1 MLPGTARARRAVPAP
16 AGTTAL
22 LAATALLLPGSP
34 AAEEGWRFRVT
45 PYVWA
50 PTLDAS
56 AGIRNAPKVETN
68 RSVLEIL
75 DFAALVTG
83 EARNGRFVILGELN
97 YLDLGSSATGP
108 RGVMGAD
115 FDMTGVLGALS
126 LGYAV
131 HATDRARIEG
141 LAGARVW
148 SLDAS
153 VDFDRLPGA
162 SASQTWVDPIIGV
175 RVTYHVAPNW
185 SVQALGDIGGFGVGS
200 DFQWEAMGRV
210 GYAFGDRFTLAGGW
224 RHLAVDVDR
233 GALELEMTLTG
244 PFVALD
250 IAF

>member
-1 MLPGTARARRAVPAP
+1 MQPEPPRRHSA
-16 AGTTAL
+16 TAL
-22 LAATALLLPGSP
+22 LAALALLLPGSP
-34 AAEEGWRFRVT
+34 AAAEEGWRFRVT
-45 PYVWA
+45 PYVWG

-56 AGIRNAPKVETN
+56 AGIRDVPKVETN

-83 EARNGRFVILGELN
+83 EARNGRFAILAEFN

-108 RGVMGAD
+108 GGVIGAD
-115 FDMTGVLGALS
+115 FDVKGVLGAVS

-131 HATDRARIEG
+131 HETERARIEG
-141 LAGARVW
+141 VAGARVW

-153 VDFDRLPGA
+153 VDFARLPGA
-162 SASQTWVDPIIGV
+162 SASRTWVDPIIGA
-175 RVTYHVAPNW
+175 RVTYAVAPNW

-200 DFQWEAMGRV
+200 DFQWEAIGRV
-210 GYAFGDRFTLAGGW
+210 GYAFDDRFTLAGGW

-233 GALELEMTLTG
+233 GPLDLRMTLSG

-250 IAF
+250 IEF